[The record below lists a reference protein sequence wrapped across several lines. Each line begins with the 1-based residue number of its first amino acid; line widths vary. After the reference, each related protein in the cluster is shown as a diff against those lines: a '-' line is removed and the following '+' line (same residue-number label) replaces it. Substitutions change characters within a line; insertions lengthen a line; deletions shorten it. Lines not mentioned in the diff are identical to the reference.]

1 MVRNMRDLIAQAIK
15 KSGGPSALARKAN
28 VSAST
33 PLMWRS
39 RGSVPAEHC
48 PAVEAASGGFF
59 LCEQMWPDKPW
70 RRVRDASWPHP
81 KGRPVLDFAA
91 APLKE
96 AA

>member
-1 MVRNMRDLIAQAIK
+1 MHDLIAQAIK
-15 KSGGPSALARKAN
+15 RSGGPSALARKAN
-28 VSAST
+28 VSASA

-59 LCEQMWPDKPW
+59 QCEQMWPDKPW
-70 RRVRDASWPHP
+70 RRIPDKTWPNP

-91 APLKE
+91 VAKE